1 MLQESWNSCATG
13 VLSPFGLLQH
23 HPVCA
28 GWRIC
33 WKGAV
38 QFEGHPG
45 SIPYLCSSP
54 PLSFMKTLKERL
66 RKIPVGRLYLREILS
81 VFFVLVGFYFFRKER
96 GELSQVSQVLGSVHL
111 SWIAVGLVLAG
122 VYMALQALMYI
133 TSFRAV
139 NARITFLS
147 ALELYL
153 KRNLV
158 GIFLPAGGVTSQT
171 FFRSIAERQGVSNTK
186 TNFASYI
193 FVVLGIASVLV
204 VGIPVILYLVLS
216 TGHLGQ
222 EFYYFVILLVVVS
235 GLIVVSRSVYRK
247 GWAHRLIVRFMPQV
261 EVLINDVLSET
272 ISGKQLL
279 LTLGISVLIEFCG
292 IAQLYVAMRG
302 LSPNISLQAAFLGYT
317 VATIFLVI
325 SPFLKGIGAIE
336 LSLVYILTLYG
347 YGTTAAA
354 SITLLYRFFNFW
366 LLVLAGLLVF
376 LFSRQNLL
384 LRIFPSFLI
393 FILGLV
399 NLMSGLSPAIH
410 WRMRLIEEYLPLG
423 TVHFSNDLII
433 ASGVVLLVCSAFL
446 LRGLRNAWV
455 MALAVS
461 LLSVVAHITK
471 AIDYEEALFAALV
484 CSILIA
490 TRKQYQ
496 VKGIRRLMNVGVV
509 VAVGIF
515 VTGLLFGFV
524 GFYFLDKQQFGVD
537 LNRWQ
542 SLHETLRTFFLL
554 NTDLVPKT
562 RFAHGFLRAINVLG
576 ISSFGFLL
584 YAFLRPFVYDRTEEQ
599 DVFDTAKALVER
611 YGTSSAEY
619 FKTYPDKLLFFTQ
632 LPEGFVSYKVAHDFA
647 IALGTPVCENRP
659 EVMAQILDQ
668 FERYCAEHG
677 LRTIYYRVNEESL
690 SLFANRNMRALPI
703 GQEAIVDVQTFNMD
717 GKRRQNLRTA
727 RNNLLKKGYQCRV
740 LEPPVPGNILQQLKA
755 VSDDWLEKLN
765 EQELVFSQGM
775 FLEEELR
782 QHTLLILEAPD
793 GKIVAFVDVVPDY
806 KPGEARY
813 DLIRRVSDEYSGCLD
828 MLMVELIFYL
838 KARGFQHLNMGM
850 APMSGIETPKGLTER
865 SIKFAYERIKRFSH
879 YRGLRYFKE
888 KFDPVWTNKY
898 LIYAHHFD
906 LLLIPGALDKVM
918 KDV

>member
-1 MLQESWNSCATG
+1 MQS
-13 VLSPFGLLQH
+13 
-23 HPVCA
+23 
-28 GWRIC
+28 
-33 WKGAV
+33 
-38 QFEGHPG
+38 
-45 SIPYLCSSP
+45 
-54 PLSFMKTLKERL
+54 LKERL
-66 RKIPVGRLYLREILS
+66 RKIPAGRLYLREILS

-96 GELSQVSQVLGSVHL
+96 GELSQVSQVLGSVHAG
-111 SWIAVGLVLAG
+111 WILAG
-122 VYMALQALMYI
+122 LGLGLGYMALQALMYV

-193 FVVLGIASVLV
+193 FVLLGIASVLV

-222 EFYYFVILLVVVS
+222 EFYYFVILLVLVS
-235 GLIVVSRSVYRK
+235 LLAVLSRSVYK
-247 GWAHRLIVRFMPQV
+247 QGWAHRLIVRYMPQF
-261 EVLINDVLSET
+261 EVLLNDLLTET
-272 ISGKQLL
+272 ISGKQVL
-279 LTLGISVLIEFCG
+279 LTLGISLAIEFCG
-292 IAQLYVAMRG
+292 IAQLYVAMRA
-302 LSPNISLQAAFLGYT
+302 LSPDISLQAAFLGYT

-376 LFSRQNLL
+376 VFSRQNLL
-384 LRIFPSFLI
+384 LRVFPSFLI

-399 NLMSGLSPAIH
+399 NLLSGLTPAIH
-410 WRMRLIEEYLPLG
+410 WRMRLVEEYLPLG
-423 TVHFSNDLII
+423 TVHFSNDLVI
-433 ASGVVLLVCSAFL
+433 ASGVILLVTSAFL

-455 MALAVS
+455 IALTVS

-484 CSILIA
+484 CGILIA
-490 TRKQYQ
+490 TRRQYQ
-496 VKGIRRLMNVGVV
+496 IKGIRRLMNVGIV
-509 VAVGIF
+509 VALGIF
-515 VTGLLFGFV
+515 FTGLLFGFL
-524 GFYFLDKQQFGVD
+524 GFYFLDLQQFGVN

-542 SLHETLRTFFLL
+542 SLHETLRSFFLL
-554 NTDLVPKT
+554 STDLVPKT
-562 RFAHGFLRAINVLG
+562 RFAKGFLRVINVLG
-576 ISSFGFLL
+576 ASSFGFLL

-599 DVFDTAKALVER
+599 DVFVKAKALVER

-619 FKTYPDKLLFFTQ
+619 FKTYPDKLLFFSRE
-632 LPEGFVSYKVAHDFA
+632 PEGFVSYKVANDFA
-647 IALGTPVCENRP
+647 IALGTPVCENSR
-659 EVMAQILDQ
+659 ESVSRILDQ
-668 FERYCAEHG
+668 FERYCTEHG
-677 LRTIYYRVNEESL
+677 LRAVYYRVNEESL
-690 SLFANRNMRALPI
+690 ELFQKRRMRALPI
-703 GQEAIVDVQTFNMD
+703 GQEALVDVQAFSME

-727 RNNLLKKGYQCRV
+727 RNNLLKKGYRCRV

-755 VSDDWLEKLN
+755 VSDDWLDKLE

-782 QHTLLILEAPD
+782 EHTVLLLEAPD
-793 GKIVAFVDVVPDY
+793 GKIVAFLDLVPDY

-813 DLIRRVSDEYSGCLD
+813 DLIRRLSEEYSGCLD
-828 MLMVELIFYL
+828 MLMVELIAYL
-838 KARGFQHLNMGM
+838 KQRGIRYLNMGM
-850 APMSGIETPKGLTER
+850 APMSGIETPKGFTER
-865 SIKFAYERIKRFSH
+865 SIKFAYERIKRFRH

-888 KFDPVWTNKY
+888 KFDPEWTNKY
-898 LIYAHHFD
+898 LIYQHHFD
-906 LLLIPGALDKVM
+906 LLLLPAALDKVM
-918 KDV
+918 KEF